1 MKQQKDTLTKNIKA
15 ERDRQQIAKAQQQI
29 FKATTQKNVA

>member
-15 ERDRQQIAKAQQQI
+15 ERDRQKVAKAQKQI
-29 FKATTQKNVA
+29 FKATTQKNAA